1 MTVGQPQTY
10 LNVSHDNVLNQY
22 HSHEK
27 MAKEGVTRKKHLLT
41 LEVRLVDELR
51 TVQEEVQALAKLR
64 QHKLVGQAEKDM
76 QQMIHGLE
84 RDVQL
89 RSSAVLDIK
98 REISQL
104 KDDADTTVQT
114 IITRLRKLAA

>member
-1 MTVGQPQTY
+1 
-10 LNVSHDNVLNQY
+10 
-22 HSHEK
+22 